1 MNPYSLYLHIPFC
14 THRCAYCDF
23 NTYAGQEGSIPAY
36 VEALCREI
44 EYVGIRA
51 AKSPMGERRP
61 SASETTVETPIT
73 VHTIFFGGGT
83 PSLLSPLQF
92 DTIFKSIRANFAFTE
107 DAEIS
112 IEANPGT
119 VSYEAQ

>member
-1 MNPYSLYLHIPFC
+1 MNPYSLYFHISFC

-23 NTYAGQEGSIPAY
+23 NTYAGQEEMIPAY
-36 VEALCREI
+36 VDALCQEI
-44 EYVGIRA
+44 TFVGRVA
-51 AKSPMGERRP
+51 AEQR
-61 SASETTVETPIT
+61 TETP

-83 PSLLSPLQF
+83 PSLLSTPQF
-92 DTIFKSIRANFAFTE
+92 DSIFKSIRAAFSLTP

-119 VSYEAQ
+119 VTEEALSQLRK